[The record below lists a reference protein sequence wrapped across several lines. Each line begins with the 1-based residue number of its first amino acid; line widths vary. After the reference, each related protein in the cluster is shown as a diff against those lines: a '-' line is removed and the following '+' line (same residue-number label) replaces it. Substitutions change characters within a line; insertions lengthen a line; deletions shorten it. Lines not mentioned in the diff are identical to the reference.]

1 VIAYQKTVRYFY
13 ILGKFAISIGAV
25 LYLLNR
31 IDISQ
36 AFEIISR
43 CDRRF
48 LIAGVLLALLVP
60 VCLAA
65 RFVAVLRKGGIRAR
79 FLTSLQITWIGQF
92 WNFFLPGSTGGD
104 LYRLAYVWKL
114 RPQDRA
120 QGFFAIFSDRVLA
133 TSLLLPVAAIGIFVL
148 APSELPEFTR
158 PRWLDYLALT
168 VASTIILLLILA
180 TVFWRMIAGRVHTLW
195 TVIQRKFSS
204 ASQYFTPDSGLLAV
218 LGWAALAHLVNF
230 AVFFCFA
237 QSLGLNISYMQVV
250 MILPAIIILLM
261 IPVSIN
267 GHGVREVL
275 FIFFLSAMGV
285 TYHEGYE
292 AKLPETVLAL
302 SVVGLSVDL
311 FCNLPGGLIFVF
323 SREVNP
329 AEVTVEVAR

>member
-1 VIAYQKTVRYFY
+1 MTAHRQTLRQFCIF
-13 ILGKFAISIGAV
+13 GKFAISIGAV
-25 LYLLNR
+25 LYLLDR
-31 IDISQ
+31 FDISQ

-43 CDRRF
+43 CDLRF
-48 LIAGVLLALLVP
+48 LIAGVFLALFVP

-65 RFVAVLRKGGIRAR
+65 RFVAVLRKGGIHAR
-79 FLTSLQITWIGQF
+79 FLTALQITWIGQF

-120 QGFFAIFSDRVLA
+120 QGFFAIFSDRVWA
-133 TSLLLPVAAIGIFVL
+133 TLLLLPVAAIGILAL
-148 APSELPEFTR
+148 APSGLPEFNR

-168 VASTIILLLILA
+168 VASTIVLLLILA
-180 TVFWRMIAGRVHTLW
+180 LFFWRMIVGRVYTLW

-204 ASQYFTPDSGLLAV
+204 ASQYFIPDSDLLAV
-218 LGWAALAHLVNF
+218 LVWATLAHLVNF

-275 FIFFLSAMGV
+275 FILLLSAMGV
-285 TYHEGYE
+285 TYHEGNE

-311 FCNLPGGLIFVF
+311 LCNLPGGLIFVF
-323 SREVNP
+323 SREVNSS
-329 AEVTVEVAR
+329 EVTVEAGR